1 MTDPRPLGPR
11 PLGPRPAGPYVGLRP
26 YDESE
31 RALFF
36 GRQPEGK
43 LVRNTILATSLA
55 VMVAPS
61 GAGKSSL
68 LRTLIVPALRELGA
82 LPVYV
87 DSWAGSPLASI
98 QAALVASLG
107 AGASDLPAA
116 ARLAA
121 ASHAQG
127 LVLVLD
133 QFEQV
138 FIRHAAELD
147 ALGAALGSLLRND
160 TAVRVVLSLR
170 EEYLASLEALRP
182 HFLTIPQAVYR
193 LGPLAGKQAEE
204 AIREPARLPEFHGE
218 VEPGLVEALLLD
230 LRGDVVASGLKTDT
244 SQPAGISLP
253 FLQIVL
259 RRLWAAVAGD
269 AAPRLTLALYRQL
282 GGCDG
287 IVATFVT
294 DATRELTGQ
303 LRQDTARVLGLLAP
317 RIGVRMAYPVDV
329 LASQL
334 GLPRPRIDAV
344 LDHLDRERI
353 VHRRDRGEVV
363 ELFHDAFTRVL
374 RPFVEEELGRV
385 AAAARRKQRRRVRAV
400 IAAIVLSVIAVPI
413 AMLSVLIS
421 RDAAE
426 EATQLELVRSA
437 SGCDE
442 LNSATR
448 SLWTWALELEG
459 RGRFASI
466 RRLRGQ
472 TTAGLLAGLR
482 RGLVWRAVLGPRDPC
497 DPTQAPAKPAALTI
511 VHRGDDSDSPA
522 IVALWR
528 NLAGKHW
535 REHHLPVPLA
545 VLARRDASLA
555 DHELKLEID
564 GGALSVRLTLPSGP
578 PRPGLAV
585 FHDPAAE
592 APATA
597 DPDRERRPAAEA
609 PATADPDRERPSLP
623 WKLLRESGFLTGSL
637 TGFLTGDDPTA
648 SHPGRAAAWS
658 APLWRL
664 LARQHP
670 ELATYPA
677 SAAAIATTAFARV
690 AADPSLYVTPDFVE
704 AMLARVDRRAQCQA
718 SEAALRWS
726 PSCRDDAA
734 CRPHVRELLAG
745 RLREAF
751 ILAARDGLRGERWP
765 AAVDWLLAL
774 EVPPVDRGRQRD
786 FLASELAARLAEDAP
801 TPTRPDPDLPAND
814 HCDDPPPPGHDEI
827 VDMLFAGIPTPRPF
841 GDLSASELLAAIHHP
856 PGLERWLAQPV
867 VARDLP
873 ALVRALWWRSEQPE
887 RARDQLPWL
896 LHSLPFWHVYCA
908 AANDPQACTATGL
921 LDLLRADPAG
931 PRPTVSWTDQG
942 IDALVHDDPDE
953 ATAIFLAAAKRG
965 DLRPDFI
972 ANYAAPDTVDQLL
985 RARLDHVCFGDPRRF
1000 RGEHPE
1006 RLDDLSRHFSRTML
1020 DRLADHIP
1028 PDGFDR
1034 VCKDLLDLGREP
1046 ATILG
1051 TLADP
1056 GRDARTGLML
1066 GTNLLRAALESNQFP
1081 GYRAQIRG
1089 LLNGERGPASAGAGR
1104 SAAAAAPDDLSIGAW
1119 DTAYDRALDICN
1131 EFDSRSCTQLM
1142 LDLAMDRLPDAALM
1156 ALADEVARQ
1165 RIGGPP
1171 ELLETLLKNLLKPGA
1186 FETFTRTCALP
1197 LAQLKDKAPSASRL
1211 ALSWALQQPRDVRR
1225 SCLRALRTQ
1234 LKAPGL
1240 AGISASQRRV
1250 LTADAERMLGCYD
1263 EAGAA
1268 LGPDSDRTSY
1278 DLTLRAFL
1286 ALRVD
1291 LIEAARI
1298 ADGPLRVVRGQGPGA
1313 ELHPAFAHLL
1323 LGDGFEGHARDFIAG
1338 TATEDRHYVA
1348 MMLWWRLVQAGRR
1361 GEAEKLLSALL
1372 PPEQNKGDLD
1382 CDKPRS
1388 LADAELQKEGDLT
1401 PWREH
1406 LLCSLRNDQRIVFTR
1421 QDYAKPLYSQSPQTY
1436 EFFQCEALFFD
1447 ALRRSANKHD
1457 GYEQTL
1463 CHVIEA
1469 GCYYSYESV
1478 LAEQL
1483 LRQSTHVCPALQV
1496 DRCNAK

>member
-1 MTDPRPLGPR
+1 MND
-11 PLGPRPAGPYVGLRP
+11 PRPAGPYVGLRP

-87 DSWAGSPLASI
+87 DAWAGPPLASI

-107 AGASDLPAA
+107 ASASDLPAA

-147 ALGAALGSLLRND
+147 ALGTALGTLLRGD
-160 TAVRVVLSLR
+160 SVRVVLSLR

-182 HFLTIPQAVYR
+182 HFLTIPQAIYR

-218 VEPGLVEALLLD
+218 VEAGLVEALLVD
-230 LRGDVVASGLKTDT
+230 LRGDAVASGLTTDA
-244 SQPAGISLP
+244 SQAAGISLP

-259 RRLWAAVAGD
+259 RRLWSAVAGD

-287 IVATFVT
+287 IVAAFVT
-294 DATRELTGQ
+294 DATRELAGE

-344 LDHLDRERI
+344 LEHLDRERI
-353 VHRRDRGEVV
+353 IHRRDRGQVV

-385 AAAARRKQRRRVRAV
+385 AAAARRKQRSRVRAV

-413 AMLSVLIS
+413 TALALLIHF
-421 RDAAE
+421 DAAD
-426 EATQLELVRSA
+426 EATQLELARSA
-437 SGCDE
+437 SRCGDE
-442 LNSATR
+442 LTSATR
-448 SLWTWALELEG
+448 SLWSSALEIEG

-482 RGLVWRAVLGPRDPC
+482 RSLVWRAVLGPRDPC
-497 DPTQAPAKPAALTI
+497 TPILEPPKPAAMTI
-511 VHRGDDSDSPA
+511 VHGAVTDPAA

-528 NLAGKHW
+528 NLAGQHW
-535 REHHLPVPLA
+535 AQHHLPVPLA
-545 VLARRDASLA
+545 VLARRDESLA
-555 DHELKLEID
+555 AHELKLEID

-578 PRPGLAV
+578 PSPGLAV
-585 FHDPAAE
+585 FHRPETE
-592 APATA
+592 APAAA
-597 DPDRERRPAAEA
+597 DPE
-609 PATADPDRERPSLP
+609 RERPSLP
-623 WKLLRESGFLTGSL
+623 WKLLRES
-637 TGFLTGDDPTA
+637 GFLTGDDPTA

-658 APLWRL
+658 APLWHL
-664 LARQHP
+664 LAGQHP
-670 ELATYPA
+670 ELAIYPA
-677 SAAAIATTAFARV
+677 SAAEIATTAFARV

-704 AMLARVDRRAQCQA
+704 AMLARIDRRAQCQA

-726 PSCRDDAA
+726 PSCGDDDA
-734 CRPHVRELLAG
+734 CRPDLRELLAG

-751 ILAARDGLRGERWP
+751 ILAAHNGLRGERWP
-765 AAVDWLLAL
+765 AAVDWLLAADA
-774 EVPPVDRGRQRD
+774 PPGDRGRQRD

-801 TPTRPDPDLPAND
+801 TPTLPDPDLPPND
-814 HCDDPPPPGHDEI
+814 HCDDPPPAGHDEI

-841 GDLSASELLAAIHHP
+841 GDLSASEILAAIHHP
-856 PGLERWLAQPV
+856 PGLDRWLAQPAV
-867 VARDLP
+867 TRELP
-873 ALVRALWWRSEQPE
+873 ALVRALWWRGEQPE
-887 RARDQLPWL
+887 RARDRLPWL

-908 AANDPQACTATGL
+908 EANDPQACTATGL

-931 PRPTVSWTDQG
+931 PRPAVAWTDQG
-942 IDALVHDDPDE
+942 IDALIHDDPDK
-953 ATAIFLAAAKRG
+953 AAAIFLAAAKLG
-965 DLRPDFI
+965 DPRPGFI
-972 ANYAAPDTVDQLL
+972 ANYAATDTVDELL

-1000 RGEHPE
+1000 RGEHSE
-1006 RLDDLSRHFSRTML
+1006 RLDDLSHHFSRTML
-1020 DRLADHIP
+1020 DRLADDIP
-1028 PDGFDR
+1028 PDRFDR

-1056 GRDARTGLML
+1056 GHDARTGLML
-1066 GTNLLRAALESNQFP
+1066 GTNLLRAALESSQFP
-1081 GYRAQIRG
+1081 RYRAQIKR
-1089 LLNGERGPASAGAGR
+1089 LLTGERGPASAGTV
-1104 SAAAAAPDDLSIGAW
+1104 AAAAPAEDLSIGAW
-1119 DTAYDRALDICN
+1119 DTAYDRALDLCN

-1142 LDLAMDRLPDAALM
+1142 LDLARDRLPDAALN
-1156 ALADEVARQ
+1156 ALAEEVAHQ

-1186 FETFTRTCALP
+1186 YETFTRTCALP

-1225 SCLRALRTQ
+1225 SCLRALRAQ
-1234 LKAPGL
+1234 LQAPGREEL
-1240 AGISASQRRV
+1240 GASRRL

-1268 LGPDSDRTSY
+1268 LGPGSDGSAY
-1278 DLTLRAFL
+1278 DLTLRTFL

-1291 LIEAARI
+1291 LVEAARI
-1298 ADGPLRVVRGQGPGA
+1298 ADGPLRVARGQGPGA

-1323 LGDGFEGHARDFIAG
+1323 IGDGFEGHARSFIAG

-1361 GEAEKLLSALL
+1361 GEAEQLLTALL
-1372 PPEQNKGDLD
+1372 PREQPRSPTDTGPID
-1382 CDKPRS
+1382 CDNPRS
-1388 LADAELQKEGDLT
+1388 PADAALLQKEGDLT

-1406 LLCSLRNDQRIVFTR
+1406 LLCRVLKDRPITFTR
-1421 QDYAKPLYSQSPQTY
+1421 EEYAQPLYSQSPQTY
-1436 EFFQCEALFFD
+1436 EFFQCEAHFFD
-1447 ALRRSANKHD
+1447 ALRRSANNHD
-1457 GYEQTL
+1457 GYEQAL
-1463 CHVIEA
+1463 CDVIEA

-1478 LAEQL
+1478 MAEHL
-1483 LRQSTHVCPALQV
+1483 LGRTTHSCPALR
-1496 DRCNAK
+1496 DRCDAP